1 MKSALSDFILGKK
14 GIYGILH
21 IIILLMSILEKRIY
35 FLRDIQQEY
44 IPKKLHYPSQK
55 RQNGLKNYY

>member
-1 MKSALSDFILGKK
+1 
-14 GIYGILH
+14 
-21 IIILLMSILEKRIY
+21 MSILENRIY

-44 IPKKLHYPSQK
+44 IPKKIHYPPKK

>member
-1 MKSALSDFILGKK
+1 
-14 GIYGILH
+14 
-21 IIILLMSILEKRIY
+21 MSILEKRIY

-44 IPKKLHYPSQK
+44 ILPKK

>member
-1 MKSALSDFILGKK
+1 
-14 GIYGILH
+14 
-21 IIILLMSILEKRIY
+21 MSILENRIY

-44 IPKKLHYPSQK
+44 MPKKYIIPPKK

>member
-1 MKSALSDFILGKK
+1 
-14 GIYGILH
+14 
-21 IIILLMSILEKRIY
+21 MSILEKRIY

-44 IPKKLHYPSQK
+44 IPKK